1 VSVPRAN
8 SEVELGAAS
17 SARQCAHTDAAVV
30 PSKPTEGVSTCTTL
44 AYASK
49 VYSMAL
55 REPSK
60 HARTREEDGWPMRER
75 ASEQTNE
82 RRAGDGLDSLR
93 ITITISHPLGEAS
106 CAHLIDA

>member
-60 HARTREEDGWPMRER
+60 HARTHKGGGRLADACASER
-75 ASEQTNE
+75 ANE
-82 RRAGDGLDSLR
+82 
-93 ITITISHPLGEAS
+93 
-106 CAHLIDA
+106 

>member
-1 VSVPRAN
+1 
-8 SEVELGAAS
+8 
-17 SARQCAHTDAAVV
+17 
-30 PSKPTEGVSTCTTL
+30 
-44 AYASK
+44 
-49 VYSMAL
+49 
-55 REPSK
+55 
-60 HARTREEDGWPMRER
+60 MRER